1 MLLPLTPYVW
11 DTNSLSQLFGFYY
24 RKNFPSLWKE
34 FQLLV
39 NEGRFLSTREVLLEL
54 AGSPKAENAHKWA
67 QERPHFFPDATDE
80 ETLFVATIFERPHFR
95 QILQTKKGK
104 PKQRVADPFL
114 IAQAK
119 RAKGIVVT
127 EESKPPHGARI
138 PNICEHFDIPCIKL
152 QQLMDREGW
161 VF

>member
-24 RKNFPSLWKE
+24 PKNFPSLWKE

-54 AGSPKAENAHKWA
+54 AESSKTENAHKWA
-67 QERPHFFPDATDE
+67 TGHTEFFPEPTDE
-80 ETLFVATIFERPHFR
+80 ETLFVATILERLHFR

-119 RAKGIVVT
+119 LANGIVVT
-127 EESKPPHGARI
+127 EEAKPPHGARI
-138 PNICEHFDIPCIKL
+138 PNICEHFGIPCLKL